1 MVHPAAPTP
10 PNDGVSLTG
19 PRRTA
24 PTHLLVLAHTTLVHP
39 HPPRHTHP
47 EPVHRPP
54 LGATCSPLSRP
65 ASDKRWLLD

>member
-24 PTHLLVLAHTTLVHP
+24 PTHLLVLPRA
-39 HPPRHTHP
+39 PPTHLDAHP
-47 EPVHRPP
+47 EPVH
-54 LGATCSPLSRP
+54 SPLSLP
-65 ASDKRWLLD
+65 SAASMTGMRTLPVQQA